1 MSTTQIFDQTQPLPI
16 GTMAPDF
23 DLPATGGQRAT
34 LSNYRGKNLII
45 VFYPKDQTPGCTRQ
59 LCALRDDIALL
70 EGLNTTVLGSNP
82 GSLASH
88 ERFVAAQGYPFPI
101 AVDAER
107 TMARAYHALKEDDK
121 AIQRTV
127 YIVDAAGVIR
137 YAKQGLP
144 PDTELIEAIQ
154 TFPSATV

>member
-1 MSTTQIFDQTQPLPI
+1 MSTTQTLDPTQPLPV
-16 GTMAPDF
+16 GAVAPDF
-23 DLPATGGQRAT
+23 DLPATGGQRVA

-59 LCALRDDIALL
+59 LCALRDDIALF
-70 EGLNTTVLGSNP
+70 EGLNTAVIGANP
-82 GSLASH
+82 GSVESH
-88 ERFVAAQGYPFPI
+88 ERFAAAQGYPFPI

-107 TMARAYHALKEDDK
+107 AMARAYQALKEDGK

-127 YIVDAAGVIR
+127 YIVDSAGIIR

-144 PDTELIEAIQ
+144 PDTELLEAIKA
-154 TFPSATV
+154 FPSVEP